1 MQDDATEPFE
11 GAFVDGFRAA
21 RDKRAFLTLT
31 GVPLEFEPEDEP
43 GLKLLEVRI
52 EDGFQVGSAS
62 PGFASRE
69 LVYQPLPGPLIRQ
82 NTRVVLVYVSAV
94 ERRELSLHD
103 ALHAAPYAAG
113 R

>member
-1 MQDDATEPFE
+1 MQDDATEPLE

-21 RDKRAFLTLT
+21 RDKRAFLALA
-31 GVPLEFEPEDEP
+31 GVPLEFEPEDGP

-82 NTRVVLVYVSAV
+82 NTRLFLVYVSAA
-94 ERRELSLHD
+94 ERRELSLRD
-103 ALHAAPYAAG
+103 ALDAAG